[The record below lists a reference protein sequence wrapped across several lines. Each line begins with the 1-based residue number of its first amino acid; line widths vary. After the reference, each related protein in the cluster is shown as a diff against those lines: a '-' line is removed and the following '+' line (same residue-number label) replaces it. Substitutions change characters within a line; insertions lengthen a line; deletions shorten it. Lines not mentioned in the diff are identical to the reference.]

1 VKKIESSL
9 RWAISRYTVSTAL
22 AHRVLTLFQV
32 YKREFSWMSCISFA
46 LSISGLYASVA
57 TTYIYPLVGGGAASA
72 VWSWLIS
79 GWGCMCIALSVSEIV
94 SAYPTSGGMYFT
106 CKYLAPEAWVPEI
119 SWLCGWLTVV
129 GQIAGL
135 ASTEYGTA
143 QLLLAAVSMNMNFSY
158 LPTTNQTVGV
168 MSGMLIFHG
177 ILNSMS
183 TSWLEKLTRTYVV
196 FHVAVLVACCI
207 ALLAVDDNKHIS
219 SYVWTNVT
227 PESGWTPK
235 GFSFLFG
242 FLSISWTMTDYDAT
256 AHIAEEIRNPEI
268 KAPWAITIALGFTY
282 VAGWLFTIVL
292 TYCSGDIATLLDSPI
307 EQPVAQIFYNVLG
320 RRAGCFFTVCAAIIL
335 NFTGMTGLQGAARAF
350 WAVARDEMVPLSR
363 VWTKINKRT
372 QTPIYSVWLVTIACI
387 LINLIA
393 LGSYTAIAAI
403 FSITAIAYDWS
414 YCIPIICKMWFGKFE
429 RGPFHL
435 GRYSYWINLWAVIWT
450 AFASVIFIFPE
461 YRPVTDINV
470 SIPFLVSAIVSANRN
485 R

>member
-1 VKKIESSL
+1 
-9 RWAISRYTVSTAL
+9 
-22 AHRVLTLFQV
+22 
-32 YKREFSWMSCISFA
+32 
-46 LSISGLYASVA
+46 
-57 TTYIYPLVGGGAASA
+57 
-72 VWSWLIS
+72 
-79 GWGCMCIALSVSEIV
+79 
-94 SAYPTSGGMYFT
+94 
-106 CKYLAPEAWVPEI
+106 
-119 SWLCGWLTVV
+119 LTVV
-129 GQIAGL
+129 EQIAGL
-135 ASTEYGTA
+135 ASTEYGAA
-143 QLLLAAVSMNMNFSY
+143 QLLLAAASMNMNFSY
-158 LPTTNQTVGV
+158 IPTTNQTVGV
-168 MSGMLIFHG
+168 MAGMLIFHG

-268 KAPWAITIALGFTY
+268 KAPWVITIALGFTY

-292 TYCSGDIATLLDSPI
+292 PYCSGDIATLLDSPI
-307 EQPVAQIFYNVLG
+307 EQLVAQIFYNVLG
-320 RRAGCFFTVCAAIIL
+320 RRAGCFFTVCATIIL

-372 QTPIYSVWLVTIACI
+372 QTPIYSVWLVTVACI

-393 LGSYTAIAAI
+393 LGPTPPLQLYSASRRSVRLVLLYP
-403 FSITAIAYDWS
+403 D
-414 YCIPIICKMWFGKFE
+414 
-429 RGPFHL
+429 HL
-435 GRYSYWINLWAVIWT
+435 QDVVWEV
-450 AFASVIFIFPE
+450 
-461 YRPVTDINV
+461 
-470 SIPFLVSAIVSANRN
+470 
-485 R
+485 